1 MSWLDAVNPQ
11 VNLLWAGPWVPGFYE
26 APRRLYDWE
35 LVYFAAGPCD
45 FVFEGKNH
53 VADMGTYLIVPPG
66 KTHSTRA
73 GKDGTF
79 RHCIHFHW
87 VPQKSNP
94 GRPLF
99 SMEGAA
105 FDPAKMG
112 RAPAFVPKTLLSGK
126 TDRHAEALGILERFG
141 KSWKQKEAS
150 ARGIFLEALLFLLA
164 PDVGQGERSGL
175 HQGRENDLVYQ
186 VKACLDGTK
195 EEDSIRKNL
204 EGLGYSYEHLARLFK
219 KQVGMSPLGYL
230 HHRKIEEAKELLEE
244 KGAEISQIAFRLGF
258 NDPGYFARLFR
269 KNTGLS
275 PSAWAGR

>member
-1 MSWLDAVNPQ
+1 MSWLDAISPQ
-11 VNLLWAGPWVPGFYE
+11 VNLLWAGPWTAGFYE

-35 LVYFAAGPCD
+35 FVYFAEGQCD
-45 FVFEGKNH
+45 FVLEGKSH
-53 VADMGTYLIVPPG
+53 ACAPGSFLIVPPG

-73 GKDGTF
+73 GKNGAW

-87 VPQKSNP
+87 VRQKSLP

-99 SMEGAA
+99 SMEGAS
-105 FDPAKMG
+105 FDASKMG
-112 RAPAFVPKTLLSGK
+112 RAPAFIPKDFLSGK
-126 TDRHAEALGILERFG
+126 TDRPSEILSILERFG
-141 KSWKQKEAS
+141 KSWKQKEPS

-164 PDVGQGERSGL
+164 PQFAEDSRTEKKG
-175 HQGRENDLVYQ
+175 HENDLAYQ

-195 EEDSIRKNL
+195 GEESIRTNL

-219 KQVGMSPLGYL
+219 KQVGMSPLAYL
-230 HHRKIEEAKELLEE
+230 HHRKVEEAKELLLEG
-244 KGAEISQIAFRLGF
+244 GAEISQVAFRLGF

-275 PSAWAGR
+275 PSAWTGR